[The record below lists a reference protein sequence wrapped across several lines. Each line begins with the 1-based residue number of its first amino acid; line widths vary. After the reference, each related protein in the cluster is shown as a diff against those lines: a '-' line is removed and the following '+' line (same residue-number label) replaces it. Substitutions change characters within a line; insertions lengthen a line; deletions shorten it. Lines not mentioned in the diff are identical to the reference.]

1 MSNLQFNGAPQAQ
14 HTLFT
19 SARVQNGGL
28 APRQGFNFG
37 GQYGA
42 VLIGPDIS
50 MPGGIT
56 INPPQAGGPIWDTV
70 VPGRPNVTFVTDANH
85 AWKRGH
91 LVNGEWN
98 GSGVAWTNMTPLT
111 PADNVNHKTVE
122 QYMRNFCSK
131 SLQYDVGAGGY
142 KANWYGIAYL
152 VQCST
157 DPWAAHPAN
166 TELYSYAPAF
176 IKVSWRAVA
185 IPKPNSQAAG
195 IQAYLNGLAG
205 FPTVAALPFA
215 APVRPLAIAGACV
228 PLAGNVA
235 GGAVFA
241 YPGAGGV
248 AYPAAQGNGFDGD
261 IEVHQS

>member
-1 MSNLQFNGAPQAQ
+1 M
-14 HTLFT
+14 TLGREGT
-19 SARVQNGGL
+19 SQIGTALRTSFSVPPIL
-28 APRQGFNFG
+28 
-37 GQYGA
+37 GQ
-42 VLIGPDIS
+42 L
-50 MPGGIT
+50 
-56 INPPQAGGPIWDTV
+56 
-70 VPGRPNVTFVTDANH
+70 
-85 AWKRGH
+85 
-91 LVNGEWN
+91 
-98 GSGVAWTNMTPLT
+98 
-111 PADNVNHKTVE
+111 
-122 QYMRNFCSK
+122 
-131 SLQYDVGAGGY
+131 
-142 KANWYGIAYL
+142 
-152 VQCST
+152 
-157 DPWAAHPAN
+157 HPAN
-166 TELYSYAPAF
+166 NELYSYAPAF